1 MKKYTD
7 FIFAHKKIL
16 FIIFVLMN
24 LTALVGVTRI
34 ELDTNFASFS
44 PTESVYQDRLDELE
58 AVFGELNQLIVITEV
73 DELTDSVLA
82 DVNSIQNQL
91 GALDSVTYVEG
102 AAPNELTLNGSVV
115 PYESLSKDQIVSYYS
130 NFEDFS
136 PLKIGQEDYTYIFTL
151 FISDD
156 IGASDIAAIEDI
168 LESYSYDS
176 YLSGDSYNQLK
187 ITDYIIFILLL
198 LPPTALLIIFA
209 VFRWQMGAIKP
220 TLLSV
225 LPAGVGALWT
235 FGIIGWIGNEISILT
250 AIVPIFIIVI
260 GSADGL
266 HFMSHYQDSM
276 AEGKTTKE
284 GLMGTLKLVGI
295 PMIVTTLTSIA
306 GFLSLLTID
315 TASIKDLS
323 VYSGVGILLAGV
335 ATWYVLPL
343 ILSTGLN
350 VSKKSNKEPK
360 FDPAKSLK
368 KLIGIPSLVIVVVI
382 IIMSTLFY
390 GKINN
395 EFNML
400 MVYKDSTIVAENASK
415 VAEVNGGSIPVYVT
429 IKPVADVT
437 SIAALNEVNTL
448 VKELDQLDEVA
459 KSVNPY
465 NLMNII
471 STNQMQATL
480 ETDMQVSMI
489 YQKISND
496 PNSTIHNLMNVENN
510 TIRILVFPSD
520 LNNGTLEVIENTV
533 DGLEL
538 DTSVTGV
545 QYLMKDLNDSI
556 SVMQLQSILLAFS
569 VVFVMLIVT
578 LRSFKVAFYSLLPI
592 IITVLALYG
601 FLGLSQIPLNITTVI
616 IFSITIGVGID
627 YAVHFS
633 SVYKTYLNETKDN
646 DKAISEAYRHSSRP
660 IIANALGISLGLTAL
675 MFSPLTIHFNVSILM
690 WVSMVVSVVL
700 TLTLLPFI
708 FRKRGV

>member
-1 MKKYTD
+1 LKKYTD

-16 FIIFVLMN
+16 FILFLLLN

-34 ELDTNFASFS
+34 KLDTDFASFS
-44 PTESVYQDRLDELE
+44 PTDSIYQDRLDELE
-58 AVFGELNQLIVITEV
+58 LVFGELNQLIVITEV
-73 DELTDSVLA
+73 DDLTSTVLT
-82 DVNSIQNQL
+82 DVNSIQNKL
-91 GALDSVTYVEG
+91 GALESVTYVEG
-102 AAPNELTLNGSVV
+102 AAPNEFAMNGTMV
-115 PYESLSKDQIVSYYS
+115 PYSNLSKAQIVEYYS
-130 NFEDFS
+130 AFEDFS
-136 PLKIGQEDYTYIFTL
+136 PLKIGEKQYQYVYTL

-156 IGASDIAAIEDI
+156 ISANDIGAIEDI
-168 LESYSYDS
+168 LESYTYNSYI
-176 YLSGDSYNQLK
+176 SGDSYNQLK
-187 ITDYIIFILLL
+187 ITDYIIRILLL
-198 LPPTALLIIFA
+198 LPPLSLLIIFA
-209 VFRWQMGAIKP
+209 VFRWQMGAMKP

-235 FGIIGWIGNEISILT
+235 FGLIGWIGNEVSILT

-276 AEGKTTKE
+276 AEGKTNKE

-295 PMIVTTLTSIA
+295 PMVVTTLTSIA

-315 TASIKDLS
+315 TESIKDLS
-323 VYSGVGILLAGV
+323 IYSGVGILLAGI

-350 VSKKSNKEPK
+350 VSRKNNKEPR
-360 FDPAKSLK
+360 FNPAKSLK
-368 KLIGIPSLVIVVVI
+368 KLIGIPSLVIVLIIVVA
-382 IIMSTLFY
+382 SSLNYTR
-390 GKINN
+390 INN

-400 MVYKDSTIVAENASK
+400 MVYKDTTVVAKNAAK
-415 VAEVNGGSIPVYVT
+415 VSEVNGGSIPVYVT
-429 IKPVADVT
+429 ITPDSPVTTMDALKQVNILVT
-437 SIAALNEVNTL
+437 
-448 VKELDQLDEVA
+448 ELDELDEVN

-465 NLMNII
+465 HLLNII
-471 STNQMQATL
+471 SNNQMQQELSNDETL
-480 ETDMQVSMI
+480 SMI
-489 YQKISND
+489 YNMISSD

-510 TIRILVFPSD
+510 TIRILVFPKD
-520 LNNGTLEVIENTV
+520 LNNDTLEIIEQTV
-533 DGLEL
+533 DDMNF

-556 SVMQLQSILLAFS
+556 SVMQLQSIILAFS
-569 VVFVMLIVT
+569 VVFVMLIIT
-578 LRSFKVAFYSLLPI
+578 LRSLKVAFYSLLPI
-592 IITVLALYG
+592 LVTVLSLYG
-601 FLGLSQIPLNITTVI
+601 FLGMSQIPLNITTVI

-646 DKAISEAYRHSSRP
+646 ALAIQEAYRHSSRP

-690 WVSMVVSVVL
+690 WVSMIVSVVL